1 MAEEQTDIL
10 RAENEDLKIKLE
22 EIETDLALLRE
33 EAEIANEDTSGAED
47 GSVAKM
53 QLKIKDEEIKRLKDA
68 LVKLRDLN
76 TEEKSAAQRAIKQ
89 SKADSEELQHKSRV
103 VSKLEEQNKGT
114 LSKSKNLK

>member
-1 MAEEQTDIL
+1 MAEEQTEIL

-33 EAEIANEDTSGAED
+33 EAEIANEEEGAED

-68 LVKLRDLN
+68 LVKLRVNSLLPCLGKFAFFE
-76 TEEKSAAQRAIKQ
+76 T
-89 SKADSEELQHKSRV
+89 
-103 VSKLEEQNKGT
+103 
-114 LSKSKNLK
+114 

>member
-76 TEEKSAAQRAIKQ
+76 TEEKSAAQTAIKQ

-114 LSKSKNLK
+114 LSISKNLK